1 MEVNNCMFA
10 GSGFE
15 EFDSVSIGVEAI
27 LGEDGRAKGVFE
39 DLEAFLVVNITIGN
53 IASHLY

>member
-1 MEVNNCMFA
+1 MFA
-10 GSGFE
+10 GAGFE

-39 DLEAFLVVNITIGN
+39 DVEAFLVFNITIGN